1 MTLLV
6 EGVDELEAHEPDVD
20 IVRADGS
27 SWRDFTRTWI
37 AHSVSSFGDH
47 FTFVALPLATWL
59 RTNSALAVGLVA
71 AMEAVAVVL
80 LGLVAGAFSDRWRR
94 RPVLVA
100 SDVARAVVMGGLAV
114 GVVADAYPVALL
126 FVAALVLGLLRVVH
140 DASEA
145 ALVPILVDGPR
156 ILRANSRLQASDSA
170 AVAAGPVVA
179 GGLIAVGGPALAF
192 AADAVSFAVS
202 GAVVGSVRGIDAHDA
217 PRPATPARSRLR
229 SDIAEGCRAMWR
241 DSEMMRALV
250 VLAALNVVAIAAE
263 AQFIPYAKQLLGVG
277 AAGVGAYFA
286 LGGVV
291 AIGTSLLVGRRSR
304 VRGDVMLVGVAVMA
318 LGFLVAGLH
327 PSRTTAAL
335 AFVGAGVG
343 SALATTHFYALR
355 HARFSVHLLG
365 RVTMVSRTAITA
377 LVPVAYVLGGWF
389 SRHEGPDALFVA
401 VGTVGLGA
409 AAWGACTSLRRLR
422 ID

>member
-1 MTLLV
+1 MSVLV
-6 EGVDELEAHEPDVD
+6 EGVDELHTDDPGIEVVPDTT
-20 IVRADGS
+20 

-47 FTFVALPLATWL
+47 FTFVALPLAAWL
-59 RTNSALAVGLVA
+59 RTHNALAVGVVA
-71 AMEAVAVVL
+71 AMEAVAVIL

-100 SDVARAVVMGGLAV
+100 SDLARGVVMAGLAL
-114 GVVADAYPVALL
+114 GVIADSYPVALL

-170 AVAAGPVVA
+170 AVAVGPVLA

-192 AADAVSFAVS
+192 AGDAVSFAVS
-202 GAVVGSVRGIDAHDA
+202 GAVVGSVRRIDSHDTPPA
-217 PRPATPARSRLR
+217 DRPARRPLR
-229 SDIAEGCRAMWR
+229 SDIAEGCRALWR
-241 DSEMMRALV
+241 DSEVMRALV
-250 VLAALNVVAIAAE
+250 VLAAMNIVAIAAE
-263 AQFIPYAKQLLGVG
+263 AQFIPYAKELLGLG
-277 AAGVGAYFA
+277 PAGVGAYFA

-291 AIGTSLLVGRRSR
+291 AVGTSLLVGRRTR

-318 LGFLVAGLH
+318 AGFLVAGVR
-327 PSRTTAAL
+327 PSHATAAL

-355 HARFSVHLLG
+355 HARFSVSLLG
-365 RVTMVSRTAITA
+365 RVSMVSRTAITA
-377 LVPVAYVLGGWF
+377 LVPIAYVLGGWF
-389 SRHEGPDALFVA
+389 SRHQGPDALFVA
-401 VGTVGLGA
+401 VGTIGLGA
-409 AAWGACTSLRRLR
+409 AAWGAFTSLRRLR